1 MDLGT
6 KITYLRTK
14 NGCSQEMLADYLN
27 VSRQT
32 VSKWELGTSIPQ
44 ADKIIGISD
53 FFQVST
59 DFLLREDFNAD
70 SASSLDRIVIRF
82 INSAQDMK
90 NIADELVN
98 IARDGV
104 IDKEERKRL
113 VSLLDSVTQIE
124 AVIDEMRH
132 LLT

>member
-70 SASSLDRIVIRF
+70 SASSLD
-82 INSAQDMK
+82 NSS
-90 NIADELVN
+90 I
-98 IARDGV
+98 
-104 IDKEERKRL
+104 
-113 VSLLDSVTQIE
+113 SV
-124 AVIDEMRH
+124 
-132 LLT
+132 LCLTNCSEPTSSKSAG